1 MCGIA
6 GILGLAPELS
16 RPAAERMR
24 DALRHRGPDDHGIQL
39 VDGPVGRAPAVL
51 VHTRLAIVDLSRDGH
66 QPMSDRGRSPD
77 DLANVITFNGEI
89 YNYRE
94 LQPELAR
101 AGFPC
106 RTRSDVEVVL
116 NAYRAWG
123 PRAVERFEGMFAFCL
138 LDRARGLAWF
148 CRDRVGIKPVYL
160 LRPARGGLVFASEV
174 RALFAAGPEVVTP
187 RLNRSA
193 IESFLAQGAV
203 IGEDSILEG
212 ARLLPPGESLL
223 CDFEGNLTRTTRYWS
238 VAFGSPL
245 GEQTQPADGSSP
257 QEDGKSV
264 GLTTPS
270 RDEVVSELSAAL
282 RRSLGRLLLA
292 DVPVG
297 LFLSSGVD
305 SAAVAAVA
313 AEVTSQ
319 PLRTLAIGFDVPALD
334 ETSEAALTA
343 RDLGTV
349 HTRIALTGESVLAS
363 FEDVLAAVDQP
374 TVDGFNTFFISRAAR
389 QAGLTVALSGL
400 GGDEL
405 FGGYAS
411 FKDVPRALDLRKAA
425 DAIGPQP
432 RELLSLA
439 AQRAAALPFLGSR
452 GRALAKL
459 GQALTGPSDLVSMY
473 FLRRE
478 LFTPERRRG
487 LQPLP
492 DRSDARFGLERDVL
506 VALRASHADR
516 SREDRIAALEF
527 STYMR
532 HMLLRDAD
540 VFGMAHALE
549 IRVPLLE
556 HYVVAQ
562 AARAAGV
569 WRRSDPRPK
578 PLLVDAVGERL
589 PPRSWRAKKRGFTFP
604 WRAWLSGPLRGRV
617 EEGLRSAALRDGG
630 FAAAGVE
637 AIRKGFFEGDRRV
650 SELEVLGL
658 LVFESMVRAH
668 RLSA

>member
-6 GILGLAPELS
+6 GILGLEPDLS

-24 DALRHRGPDDHGIQL
+24 VALRHRGPDDQGIEV
-39 VDGPVGRAPAVL
+39 VDGPRGHAPAVL
-51 VHTRLAIVDLSRDGH
+51 VHTRLAIVDLSSDGH
-66 QPMSDRGRSPD
+66 QPMSDRAPNAG

-94 LQPELAR
+94 LHPELAR

-116 NAYRAWG
+116 HAYRAWG
-123 PRAVERFEGMFAFCL
+123 VRAVERFEGMFAFCL

-160 LRPARGGLVFASEV
+160 LRPARGGLLFASEV
-174 RALFAAGPEVVTP
+174 RALLAAGPELVLP
-187 RLNRSA
+187 RLNRA
-193 IESFLAQGAV
+193 AVESFLAQGAV
-203 IGEDSILEG
+203 MSENSILEG
-212 ARLLPPGESLL
+212 ARLLPPGQSLL
-223 CDFEGNLTRTTRYWS
+223 CDFDGNPVRATRYWS

-245 GEQTQPADGSSP
+245 GEDARPADGSPPETES
-257 QEDGKSV
+257 GRN
-264 GLTTPS
+264 GLASPS

-282 RRSLGRLLLA
+282 RQSLGRLLLA

-297 LFLSSGVD
+297 LFLSAGVD
-305 SAAVAAVA
+305 SAALATVAS
-313 AEVTSQ
+313 EVTRK
-319 PLRTLAIGFDVPALD
+319 PLRTLSIGFDVPELD

-343 RDLGTV
+343 RELGTE
-349 HTRIALTGESVLAS
+349 HTRIALTGDSVLAS

-411 FKDVPRALDLRKAA
+411 FKDVPRALELRKAV
-425 DAIGPQP
+425 DAIGTQS
-432 RELLSLA
+432 RGLLSA
-439 AQRAAALPFLGSR
+439 AAERAAALPFLGSR

-459 GQALTGPSDLVSMY
+459 GQALVGPNDLVSMY
-473 FLRRE
+473 LLRRE
-478 LFTPERRRG
+478 LFTSERRRG

-492 DRSDARFGLERDVL
+492 VGSDAGCGIESDALA
-506 VALRASHADR
+506 ALRASHADR
-516 SREDRIAALEF
+516 ALVDRIAALEF

-540 VFGMAHALE
+540 VFSMAHGLE

-556 HYVVAQ
+556 HYAV
-562 AARAAGV
+562 ARAAGAASS
-569 WRRSDPRPK
+569 WRRADPRPK

-589 PPRSWRAKKRGFTFP
+589 PARSWQAKKRGFTFP

-617 EEGLRSAALRDGG
+617 EEGLRSTALRDGG
-630 FAAAGVE
+630 FAPAGVE
-637 AIRKGFFEGDRRV
+637 AVRKGFSKGT
-650 SELEVLGL
+650 G
-658 LVFESMVRAH
+658 A
-668 RLSA
+668 